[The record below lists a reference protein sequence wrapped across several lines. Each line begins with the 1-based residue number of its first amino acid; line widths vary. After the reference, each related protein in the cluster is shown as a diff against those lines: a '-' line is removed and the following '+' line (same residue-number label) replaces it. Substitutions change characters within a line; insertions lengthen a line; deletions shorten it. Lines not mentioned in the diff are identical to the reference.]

1 MPEDSIEL
9 LVRADDIGMA
19 HAANEACIEVFDQ
32 GICRS
37 VELMPTCPWFAEAAQ
52 LLRERPLYDVGVH
65 LTLTSEWER
74 MKWGP
79 LTKAPSLVG
88 DDGYFYR
95 TFGTGAKGEKTF
107 KDAAWKLSEVEGE
120 LRAQIEK
127 VLASVPQTSHLSGH
141 MGLAQVDQRIG
152 ELYWQLAGEYG
163 LFVDMAAIGSFRGF
177 GEGSGALSPSEKEA
191 VLLQN
196 LEQLGPGKWL
206 FVEHPGRDVDEM
218 RALGHAGY
226 WGVAMDR
233 EGVTRAWTS
242 VRVKQLIEHRGIR
255 LISYADVKAG
265 RVGGRGA
272 Q

>member
-1 MPEDSIEL
+1 MIDETIRL

-19 HAANEACIEVFDQ
+19 HAANEACVEVFDQ

-37 VELMPTCPWFAEAAQ
+37 VELMPTCPWFAEAVQ
-52 LLRERPLYDVGVH
+52 LLCERPLYDVGVH

-88 DDGYFYR
+88 ADGYFYR
-95 TFGTGAKGEKTF
+95 TFGRGAEGEKAF
-107 KDAAWKLSEVEGE
+107 KDAAWKLGEVEGE

-127 VLASVPQTSHLSGH
+127 VVAAVPQTSHLSGH

-152 ELYWQLAGEYG
+152 ELYWRLAGEYG
-163 LFVDMAAIGSFRGF
+163 LVVDLSGVEGFRGF
-177 GEGSGALSPSEKEA
+177 GEGSGSLSPSEKEA
-191 VLLQN
+191 ALLQN

-218 RALGHAGY
+218 RALGHVGY
-226 WGVAMDR
+226 WGVAKDR

-242 VRVKQLIEHRGIR
+242 ARVKKLIERRGIR
-255 LISYADVKAG
+255 LISYADVKAM
-265 RVGGRGA
+265 V
-272 Q
+272 